1 MFAPWII
8 VIVVSIQFLN
18 GSTRDIRIESVRK
31 YVVYEQCTQ
40 RMQSEGE
47 LTVAKLNVIK
57 DSLFKDSTGI
67 TMKNVGCEKKDLR
80 YREARK

>member
-18 GSTRDIRIESVRK
+18 GSTRDIRIESVRQ
-31 YVVYEQCTQ
+31 YVVYQQCTQ

-57 DSLFKDSTGI
+57 DSLFKYSTEI
-67 TMKNVGCEKKDLR
+67 TMKTVGCKKRALR
-80 YREARK
+80 YREGRK